1 MKFDRLIV
9 AFGLSISL
17 VSVATACEKKVNHE
31 EFTIYL
37 TPEHIAMSVRHL
49 ANKIDADYKGKDL
62 TLVCVLKG
70 ALIFTADL
78 MRALETPTR
87 LECVQASSYGEKET
101 AGALSLRGLENV
113 CLKDKDVLIVDDIY
127 DTGNTMEKLK
137 LEFLKQEPKSLKSC
151 VLLLKNV
158 KRVNERKPDYYA
170 VEIEDK
176 WVDGYGLDSFE
187 QRRGLPGVW
196 AKKN

>member
-9 AFGLSISL
+9 AFVVSISL
-17 VSVATACEKKVNHE
+17 STVSIACEKKVKHD

-37 TPEHIAMSVRHL
+37 TPEHIAMSVREL
-49 ANKIDADYKGKDL
+49 ASKIDADYTGQEI

-70 ALIFTADL
+70 ALVFTADL

-87 LECVQASSYGEKET
+87 LECVQASSYGDKEI
-101 AGALSLRGLENV
+101 AGALTLRGLENV

-137 LEFLKQEPKSLKSC
+137 QEFLKQEPKSLKSC
-151 VLLLKNV
+151 VFLLKDV

-170 VEIEDK
+170 IEIENK
-176 WVDGYGLDSFE
+176 WVDGYGLDSYE
-187 QRRGLPGVW
+187 QRRGLPGIW
-196 AKKN
+196 AKKS